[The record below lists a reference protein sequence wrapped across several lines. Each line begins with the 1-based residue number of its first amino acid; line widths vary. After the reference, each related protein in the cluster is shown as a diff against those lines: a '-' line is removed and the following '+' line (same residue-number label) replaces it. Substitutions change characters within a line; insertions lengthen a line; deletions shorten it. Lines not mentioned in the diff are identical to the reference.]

1 MDRKQQ
7 LEKQIQV
14 MWQEV
19 ELFYSTKFM
28 DKIQQLENQ
37 IQKMWQGFEEGIS
50 VEKNLKKKFGHNIK
64 RIALVMIIGLTTLKV
79 LMVLMTF

>member
-37 IQKMWQGFEEGIS
+37 IQKMWQGFEEQ
-50 VEKNLKKKFGHNIK
+50 
-64 RIALVMIIGLTTLKV
+64 
-79 LMVLMTF
+79 